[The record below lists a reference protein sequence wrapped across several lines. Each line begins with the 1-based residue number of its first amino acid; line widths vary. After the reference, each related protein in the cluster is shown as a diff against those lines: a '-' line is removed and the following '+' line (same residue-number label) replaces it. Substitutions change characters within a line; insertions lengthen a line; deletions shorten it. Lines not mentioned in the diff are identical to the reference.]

1 MLPAALRRWLARP
14 KKSDQRLLAKFFHID
29 EELSEVVHNLSLLDV
44 QQTPHSYTALV
55 NRLNLS
61 QERMLDILEQILQQC
76 IPTKR
81 RRRDYHVK
89 FPDDQVTNAMTTHLL
104 FSAELLL
111 GGIYIEVE
119 ELDGVLLQ
127 PLAHELLQSLT
138 CLRQVLRAQSLED
151 PGRYPESTHQAM
163 LHYDNLC
170 AEFELRYMSL
180 VVNVKSPEAIFK
192 QQEVAVL
199 FCETVSRALQRGC
212 ITQEMIDDCD
222 PELMISIPRLAVI
235 SGLLIFPDGPLNV
248 EKPPE
253 EMCDL
258 FNMYHDLLKR
268 IRELLYLLSED
279 EVFSLERALCS
290 SSEDPPASLSSSVP
304 TSVASSSSD
313 CSQSTQNT
321 SQTNFPHNPT
331 GACDGTVS
339 GTYYPCDQQ
348 GIVPVDSEHM
358 GSQDVNLQ
366 SDPRQSSEILR
377 NVHVPCTIR
386 TSTLIAV
393 RSRYR
398 SNSDIFHRLF
408 ICVAGVADQLQTNH
422 AGDLRS
428 ILKTVFEVAR
438 SRQQVDTPRVPENAS
453 RLEDCHACQK
463 EQDGGA
469 NAEPPK
475 WIPDSACTQC
485 MYCSA
490 PFSLFR
496 RRHHCRSCG
505 KIVCSKCSGY
515 TASLPHYP
523 QAVRVCLHC
532 YRVHCRPRYRQQED

>member
-1 MLPAALRRWLARP
+1 MRRHITEPELREQ
-14 KKSDQRLLAKFFHID
+14 KSDQRLLAKFFHID

-44 QQTPHSYTALV
+44 RQTPHSYTALV

-127 PLAHELLQSLT
+127 PLAHELLQSLK

-170 AEFELRYMSL
+170 AEFEL
-180 VVNVKSPEAIFK
+180 
-192 QQEVAVL
+192 
-199 FCETVSRALQRGC
+199 
-212 ITQEMIDDCD
+212 
-222 PELMISIPRLAVI
+222 

-331 GACDGTVS
+331 GACDG
-339 GTYYPCDQQ
+339 
-348 GIVPVDSEHM
+348 
-358 GSQDVNLQ
+358 
-366 SDPRQSSEILR
+366 
-377 NVHVPCTIR
+377 
-386 TSTLIAV
+386 
-393 RSRYR
+393 
-398 SNSDIFHRLF
+398 
-408 ICVAGVADQLQTNH
+408 VADQLQTNH

-428 ILKTVFEVAR
+428 ILKTVFEVVR
-438 SRQQVDTPRVPENAS
+438 SRQQVDTPSKRS
-453 RLEDCHACQK
+453 LYLL
-463 EQDGGA
+463 
-469 NAEPPK
+469 
-475 WIPDSACTQC
+475 IYSACTQC